1 MAPTGPGKGD
11 TMAIT
16 KHRSTG
22 QIEQNLVALA
32 AAQRMAGE
40 EPTAEDM
47 EAARRVLAGEATANE
62 VIAERFEQI
71 DTKYGIVRR
80 PQ

>member
-1 MAPTGPGKGD
+1 
-11 TMAIT
+11 MAIT
-16 KHRSTG
+16 KHRSTE
-22 QIEQNLVALA
+22 QIERHLAAVA

-47 EAARRVLAGEATANE
+47 EAARRILAGEATSDE

-71 DTKYGIVRR
+71 DKKYGIVRR
-80 PQ
+80 P

>member
-1 MAPTGPGKGD
+1 
-11 TMAIT
+11 MAIT